1 VVTKPAKKKP
11 ARRKTRK
18 VPALAKLIPAAEA
31 RRLTQAAVRRQ
42 DATGGTD
49 GYQVTD
55 ARPK

>member
-1 VVTKPAKKKP
+1 VTKPAKKKP

-18 VPALAKLIPAAEA
+18 LPALPKLIPAAEA
-31 RRLTQAAVRRQ
+31 RRLTQTALRRQ

-49 GYQVTD
+49 GYQVTG